1 MINNPGAVY
10 KLLVEVAAL
19 PVAERKAALVPRLE
33 LLWEMAINRSRESQR
48 KFVVDEETGEK
59 VPKMIPNPDTATAL
73 RVVEVA
79 DAILCDVAEDKGN
92 KFAVLRKFDAAPRK
106 VG

>member
-1 MINNPGAVY
+1 MSHNPGMVY

-33 LLWEMAINRSRESQR
+33 LLWEKALARYY
-48 KFVVDEETGEK
+48 VDKKGNHIE
-59 VPKMIPNPDTATAL
+59 NPDTATAL

-79 DAILCDVAEDKGN
+79 DAILCDVAEDKSN
-92 KFAVLRKFDAAPRK
+92 KFAVLRKFDAAPKK